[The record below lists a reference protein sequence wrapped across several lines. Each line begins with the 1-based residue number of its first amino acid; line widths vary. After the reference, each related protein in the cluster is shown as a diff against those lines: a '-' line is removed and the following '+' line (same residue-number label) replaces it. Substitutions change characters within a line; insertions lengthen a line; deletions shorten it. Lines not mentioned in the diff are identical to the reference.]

1 MTIGEGRTAFDRL
14 PTVVNVIELLLRSTF
29 EYTGHS
35 GFEPKSIESSHESIA
50 STEESISWRSKR

>member
-29 EYTGHS
+29 DYL
-35 GFEPKSIESSHESIA
+35 
-50 STEESISWRSKR
+50 R

>member
-29 EYTGHS
+29 EHPSFFFQCVHAAVKGSKHQA
-35 GFEPKSIESSHESIA
+35 IEGQTINPTES
-50 STEESISWRSKR
+50 